1 MTSDMMTSKIMES
14 KELREFLDECPHHLD
29 ALAECIPFSR
39 AYIKAFATEAVPM
52 NRDAKEHVRLGM
64 SRVRRAKDGCKGY
77 QSLTEVNLGE

>member
-1 MTSDMMTSKIMES
+1 MTSDMMTSKIMEP
-14 KELREFLDECPHHLD
+14 KELLEFLNECPHHLD

-64 SRVRRAKDGCKGY
+64 SRVRRAKDGCKGC

>member
-1 MTSDMMTSKIMES
+1 MESKIMES
-14 KELREFLDECPHHLD
+14 KIMEPKELREFLSECPHHLD

-64 SRVRRAKDGCKGY
+64 SRVRRAKNGCKGC